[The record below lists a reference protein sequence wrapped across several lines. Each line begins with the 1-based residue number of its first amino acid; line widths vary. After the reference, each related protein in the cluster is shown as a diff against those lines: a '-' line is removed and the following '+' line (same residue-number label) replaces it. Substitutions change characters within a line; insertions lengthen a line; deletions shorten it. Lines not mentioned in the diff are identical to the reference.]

1 MKDKILMIVFVL
13 VLGSILT
20 AALLAVNYV
29 TTPVIQKNE
38 EIATKSSILAALN
51 IPFNSQN
58 VEEVFADNVMQRE
71 QNGTTYY
78 LTKEDTVAFPYSGSG
93 LWGPI
98 EGIIAI
104 QPDFQ
109 RLEGITISRQEETPG
124 LGSRITEAEYLMQ
137 FEGKRF
143 TEGLKL
149 VQPGRAD
156 RDNEIDSITGATM
169 TTDAFIN
176 ILNENIREAVPAI
189 AEGEGR

>member
-20 AALLAVNYV
+20 AALVAVNTV
-29 TTPVIQKNE
+29 TTPVIEKNE
-38 EIATKSSILAALN
+38 EIAAKSSILGALG
-51 IPFNSQN
+51 ISFDQGK
-58 VEEVFADNVMQRE
+58 VEEVFASNVEQRE
-71 QNGTTYY
+71 QNGMTYY
-78 LTKEDTVAFPYSGSG
+78 VAENGDIAFPYSGSG

-104 QPDFQ
+104 QPDFK

-124 LGSRITEAEYLMQ
+124 LGSRITEAEYLAQ
-137 FEGKRF
+137 FQGKRF

-149 VQPGRAD
+149 VQPGRTDA
-156 RDNEIDSITGATM
+156 DNEIDSITGATM
-169 TTDAFIN
+169 TTDAFIK
-176 ILNENIREAVPAI
+176 ILNENIRKAMPAI